1 MSAPV
6 IKYQPID
13 RHGKRWI
20 TIDGERVGEVTSAE
34 KWEATMT
41 DGTELSGVSR
51 YDLAVKIREHLA
63 KPTKA

>member
-1 MSAPV
+1 MKTPA

-20 TIDGERVGEVTSAE
+20 TIDGEWVGEVTSAE
-34 KWEATMT
+34 KWDAKMT
-41 DGTELSGVSR
+41 DGTELSGISQ

-63 KPTKA
+63 KPE